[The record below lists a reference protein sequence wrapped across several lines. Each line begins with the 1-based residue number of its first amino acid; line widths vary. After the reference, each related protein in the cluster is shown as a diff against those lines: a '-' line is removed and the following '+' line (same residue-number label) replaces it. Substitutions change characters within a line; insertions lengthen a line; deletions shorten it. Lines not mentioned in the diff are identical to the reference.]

1 MPSKQ
6 EKLRRKKLIKTIKID
21 ESELPI
27 SFQNL
32 AELLNYLDEQ
42 FKINACDDTPF
53 MTINYLKSKNLDY
66 ETIIPWLKE
75 YGGYCDCEVL
85 ANVEDAW
92 SNEIEDYI

>member
-6 EKLRRKKLIKTIKID
+6 EKLRRKELIKTIKID

-27 SFQNL
+27 SFLNL
-32 AELLNYLDEQ
+32 AKLLNYLDEQ
-42 FKINACDDTPF
+42 LPIKGCDDTPS
-53 MTINYLKSKNLDY
+53 MTIDYLKGKNLD
-66 ETIIPWLKE
+66 TKKIITWLNE

-92 SNEIEDYI
+92 EKELEEYL